1 MFFINFIIVVRYQ
14 KRSESE
20 IIMKKS
26 TATINGEYL
35 ANLFEQ
41 KAEEILAKEKAP
53 KTKKATKK
61 VAEKSEVKEPKK
73 KTIKAKAEKVEK
85 VESEK
90 SQSAKKVAKKAPK
103 AVEKT
108 AEKEPKKTTKK
119 AKAEAVEQEAK
130 EQELRSLTTIK
141 VAKTE
146 YILDDTIKNYDD
158 LEKAVVEEKD
168 IYVAFDISE
177 VDSKEYE
184 NIFHTPF
191 EKSMKEKFD
200 ICTPIFV
207 GEKNRRLVFASIYT
221 EALWDLFP
229 DEFELLS
236 AVLKVKE
243 TKKTK
248 K

>member
-1 MFFINFIIVVRYQ
+1 M
-14 KRSESE
+14 K
-20 IIMKKS
+20 KKS
-26 TATINGEYL
+26 TAEVNANYL
-35 ANLFEQ
+35 ANLFE
-41 KAEEILAKEKAP
+41 ERDNELFEKEKATKKKAKKKADTVEKAEITEKAEKP
-53 KTKKATKK
+53 KTVKKATKK
-61 VAEKSEVKEPKK
+61 A
-73 KTIKAKAEKVEK
+73 TEKVEN
-85 VESEK
+85 SEK
-90 SQSAKKVAKKAPK
+90 SQSTEKPKKVVKKAPK

-108 AEKEPKKTTKK
+108 TEKEPKKTTKK
-119 AKAEAVEQEAK
+119 AKAETVEQASEK
-130 EQELRSLTTIK
+130 EQELRHLTAIK
-141 VAKTE
+141 VAKSE

-158 LEKAVVEEKD
+158 LEKAVAEEKD
-168 IYVAFDISE
+168 IYVAFDISN
-177 VDSKEYE
+177 VDPKEYE

-207 GEKNRRLVFASIYT
+207 GEKNRRLVFASLYT

-236 AVLKVKE
+236 AVLIEKQP

>member
-1 MFFINFIIVVRYQ
+1 
-14 KRSESE
+14 
-20 IIMKKS
+20 MKKS

-53 KTKKATKK
+53 KKKATKK

-85 VESEK
+85 VVKSRSTEK
-90 SQSAKKVAKKAPK
+90 PKKVVKKA
-103 AVEKT
+103 EKPAKEQ
-108 AEKEPKKTTKK
+108 AEKPKKATKK
-119 AKAEAVEQEAK
+119 AKAEVEQAK
-130 EQELRSLTTIK
+130 ELRPLTEIK
-141 VAKTE
+141 IAKTE
-146 YILDDTIKNYDD
+146 YILDDTIKSYDD
-158 LEKAVVEEKD
+158 LVKAIEDEKEVF
-168 IYVAFDISE
+168 VAFDISE

-184 NIFHTPF
+184 NIFHVPF
-191 EKSMKEKFD
+191 EKSMKDKFD
-200 ICTPIFV
+200 VCTPIFV
-207 GEKNRRLVFASIYT
+207 GEKNPRLVFASVYT

-236 AVLKVKE
+236 AVLIEKP
-243 TKKTK
+243 KKAK

>member
-1 MFFINFIIVVRYQ
+1 MT
-14 KRSESE
+14 
-20 IIMKKS
+20 KKS
-26 TATINGEYL
+26 TNTINGEAL
-35 ANLFEQ
+35 VNLFEKQ
-41 KAEEILAKEKAP
+41 ANEILEKEKATTKRKAKKSTVEKAEITEKAEKP
-53 KTKKATKK
+53 KTVKKATKT
-61 VAEKSEVKEPKK
+61 VK
-73 KTIKAKAEKVEK
+73 KT
-85 VESEK
+85 
-90 SQSAKKVAKKAPK
+90 
-103 AVEKT
+103 T
-108 AEKEPKKTTKK
+108 DKEPKKTTKK
-119 AKAEAVEQEAK
+119 AKAEVEQAK
-130 EQELRSLTTIK
+130 EQEQEIRSLTTIK

-158 LEKAVVEEKD
+158 LEKAVVDERD
-168 IYVAFDISE
+168 IYVAFDISN
-177 VDSKEYE
+177 VDPKEYE

-236 AVLKVKE
+236 AVLIEKP
-243 TKKTK
+243 KKAK

>member
-1 MFFINFIIVVRYQ
+1 
-14 KRSESE
+14 
-20 IIMKKS
+20 MKKS

-85 VESEK
+85 VEIEK
-90 SQSAKKVAKKAPK
+90 SQSTKKVVKKAPK

-119 AKAEAVEQEAK
+119 AKAETVEQESEK
-130 EQELRSLTTIK
+130 QELRPLTEIK
-141 VAKTE
+141 IAKTE
-146 YILDDTIKNYDD
+146 YILDDTIKSYDD
-158 LEKAVVEEKD
+158 LVKAIEDEKEVF
-168 IYVAFDISE
+168 VAFDISE

-184 NIFHTPF
+184 NIFHIPF

-200 ICTPIFV
+200 VCTPIFV
-207 GEKNRRLVFASIYT
+207 GEKNPRLVFASVYT

-236 AVLKVKE
+236 AVLIEKP
-243 TKKTK
+243 KKAK

>member
-1 MFFINFIIVVRYQ
+1 
-14 KRSESE
+14 
-20 IIMKKS
+20 MKKS

-85 VESEK
+85 VESSEK
-90 SQSAKKVAKKAPK
+90 SQSTKKVVKKAPK

-119 AKAEAVEQEAK
+119 AKAEVEQAK
-130 EQELRSLTTIK
+130 EQEQKIRPLTTIK

-177 VDSKEYE
+177 VDPKEYE

-229 DEFELLS
+229 DEFNLLS

>member
-1 MFFINFIIVVRYQ
+1 MFFINFIKVVRYL

-41 KAEEILAKEKAP
+41 KAEEILVKEKAP
-53 KTKKATKK
+53 KKKATKK

-85 VESEK
+85 VVK
-90 SQSAKKVAKKAPK
+90 SQSTEKPKKVVKKA
-103 AVEKT
+103 
-108 AEKEPKKTTKK
+108 TKK
-119 AKAEAVEQEAK
+119 AKAEKVEQESEK
-130 EQELRSLTTIK
+130 QELRPLTEIK
-141 VAKTE
+141 IAKTE
-146 YILDDTIKNYDD
+146 YILDDTIKSYDD
-158 LEKAVVEEKD
+158 LVKAIEDEKEVF
-168 IYVAFDISE
+168 VAFDISE

-184 NIFHTPF
+184 NIFHVPF
-191 EKSMKEKFD
+191 EKSMKDKFD
-200 ICTPIFV
+200 VCTPIFV
-207 GEKNRRLVFASIYT
+207 GEKNPRLVFASVYT

-236 AVLKVKE
+236 AVLIEKP
-243 TKKTK
+243 KKAK

>member
-1 MFFINFIIVVRYQ
+1 MFFINFIKVVRYL

-41 KAEEILAKEKAP
+41 KVEEILAKEEAP
-53 KTKKATKK
+53 KKKATKK

-85 VESEK
+85 VVK
-90 SQSAKKVAKKAPK
+90 SQSTEKPKKVVKKA
-103 AVEKT
+103 EKPAKEQ
-108 AEKEPKKTTKK
+108 AEKPKKATKK
-119 AKAEAVEQEAK
+119 AKAEVEQAK
-130 EQELRSLTTIK
+130 ELRPLTEIK
-141 VAKTE
+141 IAKTE
-146 YILDDTIKNYDD
+146 YILDNTIKSYDD
-158 LEKAVVEEKD
+158 LVKAIEDEKEVF
-168 IYVAFDISE
+168 VAFDISE

-184 NIFHTPF
+184 NIFHVPF
-191 EKSMKEKFD
+191 EKSMKDKFD
-200 ICTPIFV
+200 VCTPIFV
-207 GEKNRRLVFASIYT
+207 GEKNPRLVFASVYT

-236 AVLKVKE
+236 AVLIEKP
-243 TKKTK
+243 KKAK

>member
-1 MFFINFIIVVRYQ
+1 
-14 KRSESE
+14 
-20 IIMKKS
+20 MKKS
-26 TATINGEYL
+26 TIVNGEYL

-61 VAEKSEVKEPKK
+61 VVEKSEVKEPKK

-85 VESEK
+85 VGSSEK
-90 SQSAKKVAKKAPK
+90 SQSTEKPKKVVKKAPK

-108 AEKEPKKTTKK
+108 ADKEPKKTTKK

-130 EQELRSLTTIK
+130 ELRSLTTIK

-158 LEKAVVEEKD
+158 LEKAVVDEKD

-177 VDSKEYE
+177 VDPKEYE

-236 AVLKVKE
+236 AVLIEKP
-243 TKKTK
+243 KKAK

>member
-1 MFFINFIIVVRYQ
+1 
-14 KRSESE
+14 
-20 IIMKKS
+20 MKKS

-53 KTKKATKK
+53 KKKATKK

-85 VESEK
+85 VVK
-90 SQSAKKVAKKAPK
+90 SQSTEKPKKVVKKA
-103 AVEKT
+103 EK
-108 AEKEPKKTTKK
+108 P
-119 AKAEAVEQEAK
+119 AK
-130 EQELRSLTTIK
+130 ELRPLTEIK
-141 VAKTE
+141 IAKTE
-146 YILDDTIKNYDD
+146 YILDDTIKSYDD
-158 LEKAVVEEKD
+158 LVKAIEDEKEVF
-168 IYVAFDISE
+168 VAFDISE

-184 NIFHTPF
+184 NIFHVPF
-191 EKSMKEKFD
+191 EKSMKDKFD
-200 ICTPIFV
+200 VCTPIFV
-207 GEKNRRLVFASIYT
+207 GEKNPRLVFASVYT

-236 AVLKVKE
+236 AVLIEKP
-243 TKKTK
+243 KKAK